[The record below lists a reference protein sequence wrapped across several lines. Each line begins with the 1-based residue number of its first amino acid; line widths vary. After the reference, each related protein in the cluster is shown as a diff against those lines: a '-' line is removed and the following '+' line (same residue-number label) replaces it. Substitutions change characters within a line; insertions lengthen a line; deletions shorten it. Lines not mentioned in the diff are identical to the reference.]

1 MSFKVLSRMPPKP
14 TDLRMKSPAAVV
26 ALAVSM
32 AFLVPPNWE
41 FCSPSVSKTMMRRLT
56 LGREFGSVP
65 LVPSITC
72 SPISSPALMCVQ
84 PFGLA
89 IESITC
95 ISASA
100 SNESPLT
107 PPTERTL
114 ASVENSTRPMAVD
127 VGPITNWRTTLF
139 ANSLSCEW

>member
-26 ALAVSM
+26 AFAVSM

-127 VGPITNWRTTLF
+127 VGPITNWRTKLF